1 MSSFWF
7 AAAAVCQQLTG
18 LTDSPSTWAVV
29 NIYCDF
35 TFSVARWRPCRC
47 WWRILSTSHKTGGYF
62 TIFTTNWVAKWSCK
76 LTNIVCVIQTGWKIH
91 SSHVRSKK
99 RSHETNWR
107 SGSVLF
113 CEHSRQ
119 VAVTNS
125 NYTSITERDVVF
137 ILWQTVQRH
146 NSGENI
152 HFLNS
157 LMATNVRYKS
167 LKTYFVFTVFLSFF
181 CCL

>member
-76 LTNIVCVIQTGWKIH
+76 LTNIVCVIQTGWKIR
-91 SSHVRSKK
+91 SSHVRSKM
-99 RSHETNWR
+99 RSHEANWR

-125 NYTSITERDVVF
+125 NYTSITERCSVYIMTDSQEAQF
-137 ILWQTVQRH
+137 RGKHT
-146 NSGENI
+146 
-152 HFLNS
+152 FL
-157 LMATNVRYKS
+157 K
-167 LKTYFVFTVFLSFF
+167 
-181 CCL
+181 